1 MISKFKEVKIIG
13 VITMKQI
20 GTPIESLP
28 GGISLTLGFA
38 AFTSGLMY
46 KAYKEGDF
54 WAAFSS
60 IAGVGITALAAYN
73 TYAFG
78 VYGDESYELAHVGE
92 TSSFCE

>member
-73 TYAFG
+73 TYALGF
-78 VYGDESYELAHVGE
+78 YGDDSYEVEPIGDSGYFL
-92 TSSFCE
+92 